1 MYGCRYAVTREAGC
15 LRVSTCACCSRV
27 SSVMMRRRVG
37 RDISRLRYSRLAKQ
51 DVCEFRRFVCVV
63 QMFQVVDLCELL
75 KGFNCCD
82 EASFTYGYQDY

>member
-1 MYGCRYAVTREAGC
+1 MKGQFRLRMYTPT
-15 LRVSTCACCSRV
+15 LLTFPSRV
-27 SSVMMRRRVG
+27 PLMVLVVLLLFIVCMAVAMQE
-37 RDISRLRYSRLAKQ
+37 LAKQ